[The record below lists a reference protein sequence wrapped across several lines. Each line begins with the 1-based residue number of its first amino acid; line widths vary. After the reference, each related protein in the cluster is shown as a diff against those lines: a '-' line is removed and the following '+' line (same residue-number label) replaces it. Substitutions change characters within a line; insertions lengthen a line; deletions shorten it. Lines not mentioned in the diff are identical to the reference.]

1 MSEIHTASSLRSAEE
16 VGTWRGNAPL
26 AKLPTPAGPVLQLHP
41 YSDAEMARDPI
52 KQVILRRGSARKF
65 GQVPIELRQL
75 STILDRAT
83 RGIPADFLDPQGTHF
98 NEVYLIVNAVE
109 GLDPGAYVYHRD
121 RHVLECLKAGNFR
134 AQAGH
139 LGLDQQLPAEAAV
152 DIFFLA
158 DLQIILGRFGN
169 RGYRAVQLEAGILS
183 GKVYLAAYA

>member
-1 MSEIHTASSLRSAEE
+1 ATTFQALGSPSSRNETVYPAMSEIHTASSLRSAEE
-16 VGTWRGNAPL
+16 VGTWPGNAPL
-26 AKLPTPAGPVLQLHP
+26 AKLPTPAGPVIQLHP

-121 RHVLECLKAGNFR
+121 RHVLECLKAGNFG
-134 AQAGH
+134 AKAGN
-139 LGLDQQLPAEAAV
+139 LGRTTNCPAEPPGESSSLPA
-152 DIFFLA
+152 
-158 DLQIILGRFGN
+158 LQISLGGS
-169 RGYRAVQLEAGILS
+169 GI
-183 GKVYLAAYA
+183 